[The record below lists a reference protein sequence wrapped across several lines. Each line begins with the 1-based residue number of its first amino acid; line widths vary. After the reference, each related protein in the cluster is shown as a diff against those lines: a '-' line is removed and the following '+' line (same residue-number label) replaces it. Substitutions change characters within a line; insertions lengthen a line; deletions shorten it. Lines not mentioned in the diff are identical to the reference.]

1 MTSRFRRGLM
11 RLNAGTTWRTCL
23 RRARGVLRWGR
34 DLLPLWRCVWM
45 NRRLGTLMEHAAF
58 EGIVSRSDAVR
69 AAVRER
75 PIASNFIPVLAD
87 IAGLIA
93 PPMRLSCIRVST
105 S

>member
-75 PIASNFIPVLAD
+75 PIAPKFMPV
-87 IAGLIA
+87 G
-93 PPMRLSCIRVST
+93 VST
-105 S
+105 SGANEIYQ